1 MVKNRKIAYG
11 LFLTAALCTASMA
24 LSVGESHA
32 RYVNRAT
39 WYTVAEP
46 AGEVVTSDCLVDANG
61 PPRVILLGQMSREA
75 REIPFT
81 LTSALNRSGDV
92 TWSVDQ
98 PEYLDVGLRMG
109 STELNVGDIIG
120 LSQEVPT
127 TLVLSLSP
135 TEQAAQIVEPLN
147 INIQVTWQESLTATF
162 QVEIPTAPEEEVPT
176 EAEELTEET
185 TTQEDPAEETTIEE
199 DPAEETTTQEEPT
212 GEPADKA
219 VLLESVGA
227 FQTESAF
234 PLSITT
240 EEDMQV
246 RLGIAAEEG
255 VSPFPPGTLFSPDNG
270 ENYYMLYQEGEILL
284 DALADTPM
292 LVLLDLSRTTLAQEQ
307 TVTISTESGGAVSL
321 TADAAPLYEM
331 STRILTADAPLV
343 VDVMD
348 TWQGCVLNYSVDML
362 TAEQTGKA
370 YVPVDLSQGSLT
382 VTDSNEETGQ
392 CLILSVGDSVPQPG
406 TYRLNLSWSYNGIC
420 FEQTQ
425 ATFFIN
431 YEAQTISEQT
441 GGAEQ

>member
-1 MVKNRKIAYG
+1 
-11 LFLTAALCTASMA
+11 
-24 LSVGESHA
+24 
-32 RYVNRAT
+32 
-39 WYTVAEP
+39 
-46 AGEVVTSDCLVDANG
+46 
-61 PPRVILLGQMSREA
+61 
-75 REIPFT
+75 
-81 LTSALNRSGDV
+81 
-92 TWSVDQ
+92 
-98 PEYLDVGLRMG
+98 
-109 STELNVGDIIG
+109 
-120 LSQEVPT
+120 
-127 TLVLSLSP
+127 
-135 TEQAAQIVEPLN
+135 
-147 INIQVTWQESLTATF
+147 
-162 QVEIPTAPEEEVPT
+162 
-176 EAEELTEET
+176 
-185 TTQEDPAEETTIEE
+185 
-199 DPAEETTTQEEPT
+199 
-212 GEPADKA
+212 
-219 VLLESVGA
+219 
-227 FQTESAF
+227 
-234 PLSITT
+234 
-240 EEDMQV
+240 MQV

-270 ENYYMLYQEGEILL
+270 ENYYMFYQEGEILL
-284 DALADTPM
+284 DALADTPT
-292 LVLLDLSRTTLAQEQ
+292 LLLLDLSRTTLAQEQ
-307 TVTISTESGGAVSL
+307 TVTISAESGGAVSL

-382 VTDSNEETGQ
+382 VTDSNGETGQ

>member
-24 LSVGESHA
+24 LSVGESQA

-61 PPRVILLGQMSREA
+61 PPRVILLGQMSQEA

-127 TLVLSLSP
+127 TLVLTLSP
-135 TEQAAQIVEPLN
+135 TERAAQIVEPLN
-147 INIQVTWQESLTATF
+147 INIQVTWKESLTATF
-162 QVEIPTAPEEEVPT
+162 QVQLPTAPEEETPT
-176 EAEELTEET
+176 EEEELT
-185 TTQEDPAEETTIEE
+185 EETTIEE
-199 DPAEETTTQEEPT
+199 DPTEETTAQEEPT

-227 FQTESAF
+227 FQTESVF
-234 PLSITT
+234 PLNVTA

-284 DALADTPM
+284 DALADTPT
-292 LVLLDLSRTTLAQEQ
+292 LLLLDLSRTTLAQEQ
-307 TVTISTESGGAVSL
+307 TVTISAESGGAVSL

-370 YVPVDLSQGSLT
+370 YVPVDLSLGSLT
-382 VTDSNEETGQ
+382 VTDSNGETGQ